1 MGFIQDFKAFAMR
14 GNVID
19 LAVGVIIGGAFGA
32 IVSSLVNDMVMPVL
46 SLVTGRID
54 FKERFIALDGN
65 SYANMAA
72 AKAAKAATLNY
83 GSFLNAVIN
92 FLLIAF
98 VVFVMVR
105 LLMKLLPQPAPPPPP
120 GPTPTEKLLT
130 EIRDELRGGPPRLN
144 ELGVAPPKV

>member
-1 MGFIQDFKAFAMR
+1 MGFVQDFKAFAMR

-32 IVSSLVNDMVMPVL
+32 IVTSLVNEVVMPVL
-46 SLVTGRID
+46 SLITGKID
-54 FKERFIALDGN
+54 FKERFLPLDGN
-65 SYANMAA
+65 SYPNLAA

-105 LLMKLLPQPAPPPPP
+105 LLMKVMPPPPPPPPP

-130 EIRDELRGGPPRLN
+130 EIRDTLKSE
-144 ELGVAPPKV
+144 AAKS